1 MPSWSRYPLCLSRSF
16 FALRCPWMDGWPDQF
31 AIVTAYNPD
40 GLSAE
45 PAVNAGADAM
55 LRAALEKMDLK
66 HFRLTGGS
74 RDEAHQEPGWGFWPA
89 TPRQRQTD
97 GASKTTSFSAG
108 TPKVVELD
116 SDCRFTHRGTALA
129 LAPPLGGRQLLLV
142 SSSRSHTSIVRLVH
156 EASSLTPHGRSI
168 AWNRRSCSM
177 HTCLRRGNT
186 TRCSMLRSPLRSPND
201 ELTNSPIVGF
211 TEWGL
216 NLEGNFSG

>member
-1 MPSWSRYPLCLSRSF
+1 MEPLPTVFKQVVFR
-16 FALRCPWMDGWPDQF
+16 AAVPMDGWPDHF

-116 SDCRFTHRGTALA
+116 SDCRFTPRGTALA
-129 LAPPLGGRQLLLV
+129 LAPPRAGV
-142 SSSRSHTSIVRLVH
+142 NCCSSQARAVTHPSYGWSTRPPRSRPM
-156 EASSLTPHGRSI
+156 AD
-168 AWNRRSCSM
+168 
-177 HTCLRRGNT
+177 
-186 TRCSMLRSPLRSPND
+186 RSPGTAGPVPC
-201 ELTNSPIVGF
+201 TPA
-211 TEWGL
+211 
-216 NLEGNFSG
+216 SGSGIPPAAVCCAPL